1 MSSSTSFRPVRF
13 LSPPFA
19 AAVLLLGSA
28 ALLAGPVG
36 GWMRLQQDKLP
47 LPLKKPLSTLDESS
61 IVPYRILQRS
71 QLDPLVEEALGTKD
85 YLNWQLEDASVPPTD
100 PLRRATLFVT
110 YDTGGRNLV
119 PHTPDEC
126 FLGAGYQPSRP
137 HETTELSIPSLIGR
151 FSRVPARVCTFGRTA
166 VFHREQVTVL
176 YTFGCNGRF
185 ASSRTECACCSTIQG
200 TPMRTSARWRC
211 TFPARRGSKASRERR
226 GCWTRCCRPLLRD
239 HWPEFPD

>member
-1 MSSSTSFRPVRF
+1 
-13 LSPPFA
+13 
-19 AAVLLLGSA
+19 
-28 ALLAGPVG
+28 
-36 GWMRLQQDKLP
+36 MRLQQDKLP

-185 ASSRTECACCSTIQG
+185 ASSRTEVRVLLNDPRNTHAYFSKVEVHFPGATREQSVAG
-200 TPMRTSARWRC
+200 AARLLDKVL
-211 TFPARRGSKASRERR
+211 PA
-226 GCWTRCCRPLLRD
+226 LLRD